1 MRWNLEKYDS
11 TPTFYQKF
19 QILLLMENANTH
31 LVSVFKDYLLYD
43 DMTEFFKEY
52 YNSKELY
59 LRLRTIFEYYESSS
73 YLFPN
78 YTAINEGKYIYRNII
93 KKQKLIDYLEDLED
107 KKMEKEQKKLKKN
120 NKLGNYDNEQSSSS
134 YSDVFNTKVYTNI
147 IKDTGNDS
155 KINEIFCVGNK
166 NNENDC
172 GDSLASIVK
181 LTEEIKEKEKR
192 ENQDNQE
199 NKENRDINTKNNT
212 KNNSKSNIND
222 MSNITNN
229 KSRSKGDSKI
239 YVLKRV
245 NLN

>member
-1 MRWNLEKYDS
+1 MN
-11 TPTFYQKF
+11 
-19 QILLLMENANTH
+19 
-31 LVSVFKDYLLYD
+31 
-43 DMTEFFKEY
+43 FF
-52 YNSKELY
+52 
-59 LRLRTIFEYYESSS
+59 
-73 YLFPN
+73 P
-78 YTAINEGKYIYRNII
+78 I
-93 KKQKLIDYLEDLED
+93 KKISKQKLIDYLEDLED

-199 NKENRDINTKNNT
+199 KERFTIFWYSYIRSKNA
-212 KNNSKSNIND
+212 KKHYINNSTKY
-222 MSNITNN
+222 
-229 KSRSKGDSKI
+229 G
-239 YVLKRV
+239 
-245 NLN
+245 